1 MKSLLNNLKNLL
13 PYLLLVCIYFF
24 FINIEARKT
33 YNNSTKQN
41 DKKNKSNDKKLDIN
55 KVNLRITIP
64 VIPYN
69 DEK

>member
-33 YNNSTKQN
+33 YRNSTKQN
-41 DKKNKSNDKKLDIN
+41 YKNNTSIDKKIDIN
-55 KVNLRITIP
+55 KVNLRINIP

-69 DEK
+69 D